1 MVVVV
6 FRSRPRP
13 DLSPEILRELEALGA
28 RAAEL
33 APSMP
38 GFVSYKDFT
47 SPDGESVTVV
57 EFETH
62 ETLAAWRDHPEHRAV
77 QELGRR
83 AVFAEYQI
91 QVCDLVRQSRFDGTN
106 VTRTATTR

>member
-6 FRSRPRP
+6 FRSRVRP
-13 DLSPEILRELEALGA
+13 DLAPSVLADLERLGT

-33 APSMP
+33 APTMP

-47 SPDGESVTVV
+47 SSDGESVTVV

-62 ETLAAWRDHPEHRAV
+62 EQLAAWRDHPEHREV

-83 AVFAEYQI
+83 HVFSEYRI
-91 QVCDLVRQSRFDGTN
+91 QVCDLVRTSRFGP
-106 VTRTATTR
+106 A

>member
-6 FRSRPRP
+6 FRSRVRAG
-13 DLSPEILRELEALGA
+13 LSPEILQELETRGA
-28 RAAEL
+28 RVAEL

-47 SPDGESVTVV
+47 SPDGESVTIV

-62 ETLAAWRDHPEHRAV
+62 EQLAVWREHPEHRAV

-91 QVCDLVRQSRFDGTN
+91 QVCDLARTARFDGAS
-106 VTRTATTR
+106 VRRTTR